1 MITTAFSTRCLKSA
15 CLSLFGWAVAW
26 MLVVAPAIARAEG
39 APVEIT
45 QLRVERADDGLYLSA
60 QLRVDLPAIMVD
72 TLNKGVALHF
82 VAEAE
87 LLRDRWYWY
96 DRKLALATKYIRL
109 AYQPL
114 TRRWRINVSPEPIGN
129 AGLGVS
135 ITQNFESLDDA
146 LQALQRQVRW
156 RIGDSALLE
165 PDSRHYVEFRFRL
178 DTTQLPRPFQ
188 IGVFGNSEWDF
199 SASRTYRLGP
209 ESGK

>member
-1 MITTAFSTRCLKSA
+1 
-15 CLSLFGWAVAW
+15 
-26 MLVVAPAIARAEG
+26 MLLASVPTLVRAEG
-39 APVEIT
+39 PPVEIT
-45 QLRVERADDGLYLSA
+45 QLRVERADDGLFLSA
-60 QLRVDLPAIMVD
+60 QIRLDLPSIMVD
-72 TLNKGVALHF
+72 TLSKGVALHF

-96 DRKLALATKYIRL
+96 DRRLALATKYIRL

-135 ITQNFESLDDA
+135 ITQNFDSLDDA

-156 RIGDSALLE
+156 RIGDSALLD

-178 DTTQLPRPFQ
+178 DTAQLPRPFQ
-188 IGVFGNSEWDF
+188 IGVVGNSEWIL
-199 SASRTYRLGP
+199 SATRTYRLGP
-209 ESGK
+209 ETGK

>member
-45 QLRVERADDGLYLSA
+45 QLRMERADDGLYLSA
-60 QLRVDLPAIMVD
+60 QLRIDLPAIMVD

-165 PDSRHYVEFRFRL
+165 PDSRHSVEFRFRL

-188 IGVFGNSEWDF
+188 IGVFGNSEWNF
-199 SASRTYRLGP
+199 SASRTHRLGP
-209 ESGK
+209 EIGK